1 MVNEDSGVGLDSAC
15 SVKKCDEKSN
25 MVKAIINRMCIAY
38 GLEGRDI
45 RGQLADKLGVRSA
58 GTVKSWVY
66 NCRVPYDAMLICKA
80 DVGCSL
86 DWLLTGEPP
95 LREYGFAI
103 GEKMVSSI
111 KEHLHNSTRYQLLSS
126 ESGITAVAENII
138 SDIESNLNMKFVKN

>member
-1 MVNEDSGVGLDSAC
+1 MVNGDLGAGLDSAC
-15 SVKKCDEKSN
+15 SIKKCDKKSS
-25 MVKAIINRMCIAY
+25 MVKGIVNRICIAY

-45 RGQLADKLGVRSA
+45 RGQLANKLGICAA

-66 NCRVPYDAMLICKA
+66 NGRAPYDAMLTCKA

-95 LREYGFAI
+95 LREYGSEI
-103 GEKMVSSI
+103 VEKMVSSI